1 MDEDKVERRGGVRVG
16 AGRPRKDEELLVIN
30 LLDKYIDRDIVVLE
44 LFKKIKMGDMKAIN
58 LYFSYI
64 YGRPLQTINQ
74 NTTLNVSDIEL
85 KDLIDFKGTKDDE

>member
-1 MDEDKVERRGGVRVG
+1 M
-16 AGRPRKDEELLVIN
+16 
-30 LLDKYIDRDIVVLE
+30 LE

-85 KDLIDFKGTKDDE
+85 KDLIDFKGTKEDE